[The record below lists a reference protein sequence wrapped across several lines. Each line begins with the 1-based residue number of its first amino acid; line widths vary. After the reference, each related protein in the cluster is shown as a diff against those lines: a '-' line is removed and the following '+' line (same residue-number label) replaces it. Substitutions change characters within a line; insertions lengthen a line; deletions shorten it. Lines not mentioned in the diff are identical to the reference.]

1 MTLPP
6 APKVYHHCQLKM
18 SHAMINTLL
27 DAFEMKIR
35 SERAL
40 AEHRLQAELTNLRQ
54 SLLSVLPQ
62 NRSVTNYEI
71 NALQEEQ
78 QMLRDMVSELQ
89 DSLESMSR
97 RFISSRLSVGSLEQK
112 TNPDDSSDDEDDDD
126 DAVIEVSRAAV
137 LKNEIVYPAIHVEK
151 QNHVVE
157 SESEEEE
164 APPAPVKK
172 PAASAPVKKPAP
184 EPEPE
189 TEDEESEEEVPPAPV
204 KKAAAAVTPAKR
216 PAPAPESES
225 EEEEEEDEGP
235 DVSVPEEEEEEE
247 EAELEEFTFKGK
259 TYYKDDENNVY
270 NDDGDLIGR
279 KVGAGVVFNKK

>member
-1 MTLPP
+1 
-6 APKVYHHCQLKM
+6 
-18 SHAMINTLL
+18 MINTLL

-40 AEHRLQAELTNLRQ
+40 AEHRLQAELSNLRQ

-97 RFISSRLSVGSLEQK
+97 RFISSRLSVGSLEHK
-112 TNPDDSSDDEDDDD
+112 TNPDEVSDEEDDDD
-126 DAVIEVSRAAV
+126 NAVIEVTHGAV
-137 LKNEIVYPAIHVEK
+137 LKNEIVYPSIHVEK
-151 QNHVVE
+151 QNHVSEPE
-157 SESEEEE
+157 SESEEESEEEE

-184 EPEPE
+184 EPE
-189 TEDEESEEEVPPAPV
+189 S
-204 KKAAAAVTPAKR
+204 
-216 PAPAPESES
+216 
-225 EEEEEEDEGP
+225 EEEDEGP

-247 EAELEEFTFKGK
+247 EEEEVVEMEEFTFKGK
-259 TYYKDDENNVY
+259 TYYKDDDNNVY

-279 KVGAGVVFNKK
+279 KVGASVVFNKK